1 MMILDRAFVEGDE
14 QQDLQPRGKST
25 FKLMH
30 LQLNINP
37 LSSWT
42 LQLTMVVSSDV
53 QFLAI

>member
-1 MMILDRAFVEGDE
+1 MILDRAFVEGDE

-30 LQLNINP
+30 LQLNIKP

-42 LQLTMVVSSDV
+42 LQLTMVVSIDV